1 MIYGEGNTV
10 PVPNLDLLTFLF
22 DGDTAVHAE
31 AEDPSNSTL
40 TKSQARL
47 LSTQVAHFL
56 RAHYDI
62 GKAGPGKDVVLTV
75 SSGQS
80 RLPCVFFGVVAAG
93 GIYAAAS
100 PSSTPTTLASLA
112 REAGPAKLIVCSN
125 DTRDTAVSAAE
136 QVGIP
141 LSHVLV
147 LTSYPELS
155 LQSAD
160 GTVRCDFT
168 SQGNVLQWTT
178 VTDPEVLA
186 RTPVCLIYSSGTTTG
201 APKGVLLSHANVVAE
216 AFLPSSIN
224 RRAWASKTPLNTDDA
239 PPLEENYRTL
249 AHLPPAHISG
259 VQGYFVNPLLDGGI
273 VYWMP
278 TPASPGF
285 DMAAFM
291 RYNEALRITSFF
303 TAPPIYEALA
313 NCILHR
319 PGLVGERTF
328 KSLRVAYSGGTR
340 LRLGRAATG
349 ALRDRTGD
357 PEGGR
362 PLLISQTFGA
372 TETTGAATHMPPDR
386 AGWDILGSV
395 GELLPNMR
403 MRLVDDEGRD
413 VPVGMP
419 GEALLKGPVVMMGYH
434 NNPEA
439 NAAVFTEDGWLRT
452 GDVLEVDDGLVYYV
466 DRKQNVI
473 TYKGRKVYPSE
484 HESILLSHPAVVDA
498 AVIGVPEQIKGCS
511 NSTAQGPLDRQ
522 IGHAHGSGAK
532 AQVLGSIAFYTAL
545 FQQKCDLDWAAVTR
559 EADKYAARLG
569 VTCPRYLDEIRG
581 IADGAGVGF
590 LDVLA
595 LNVRT
600 EIIFGIFSEA
610 EAVRARGPAKVV
622 NGVNGSNGVNGQ
634 HAESEFPSDGCT
646 SLAFT
651 TPSTPTS
658 SFLAQNWDW
667 QPAQA
672 PNLIVIHISQ
682 PNNTADSDGIPD
694 IAMVTEAGIIG
705 KIGLNASGV
714 GCCLNAIRARGLDS
728 SRLPVHFALRTILES
743 RSRAEAL
750 ATLKKLGG
758 VAGSAHIL
766 VADPKGGVGLEFA
779 GGKER
784 IGEIGPDEKGRVV
797 HTNHLVLEH
806 PEVEEPGWLPDSRER
821 LARIGALT
829 DEEVLAGKWDVKRV
843 VELFKDE
850 DGFPFSINRLKVK
863 EGDSQ
868 TLFTIVMDLG
878 RREALVKVGRP
889 TEDGEEIH
897 LGF

>member
-1 MIYGEGNTV
+1 MIYGEENTV
-10 PVPNLDLLTFLF
+10 P
-22 DGDTAVHAE
+22 
-31 AEDPSNSTL
+31 
-40 TKSQARL
+40 ARL
-47 LSTQVAHFL
+47 LTTQVAHFL
-56 RAHYDI
+56 RTHYEI
-62 GKAGPGKDVVLTV
+62 SQAGPGRDVVLTV

-80 RLPCVFFGVVAAG
+80 RLPCLFFGVVAAG
-93 GIYAAAS
+93 GIYAGAS
-100 PSSTPTTLASLA
+100 PSSTPVALASLA
-112 REAGPAKLIVCSN
+112 REAGPARLLVCSW
-125 DTRDTAVSAAE
+125 DMRDAAVSAAE

-141 LSHVLV
+141 LYRVLV

-160 GTVRCDFT
+160 GSVRCDFT
-168 SQGNVLQWTT
+168 SRGDVLQWTA

-186 RTPVCLIYSSGTTTG
+186 CTPVCLIYSSGTTTG
-201 APKGVLLSHANVVAE
+201 APKGVLLSHANMVAE

-224 RRAWASKTPLNTDDA
+224 RRAWASKPPLNNDDA
-239 PPLEENYRTL
+239 PPLGPGYRTL

-278 TPASPGF
+278 TPAAGNGF
-285 DMAAFM
+285 DMAAFL
-291 RYNEALRITSFF
+291 RYNEALGITSFF

-313 NCILHR
+313 KCVLHR

-340 LRLGRAATG
+340 LRLGGAAAAA
-349 ALRDRTGD
+349 ALRGRMGD

-372 TETTGAATHMPPDR
+372 TETTGAATHTPPDR
-386 AGWDILGSV
+386 AGWDTLGSV
-395 GELLPNMR
+395 GELLPNVR
-403 MRLVDDEGRD
+403 MRLVDGGGRD

-419 GEALLKGPVVMMGYH
+419 GEALLKGPVMMGYH
-434 NNPEA
+434 KNPEA
-439 NAAVFTEDGWLRT
+439 NAAVFTEDGWFRT
-452 GDVLEVDDGLVYYV
+452 GDVLRVVDGLVYHV
-466 DRKQNVI
+466 DRKQDVI
-473 TYKGRKVYPSE
+473 TYKGRNVYPSE
-484 HESILLSHPAVVDA
+484 HESILLSHPEVVDA
-498 AVIGVPEQIKGCS
+498 AVIGVPEL
-511 NSTAQGPLDRQ
+511 NQGHGDCPDEVPRGFVVLAPNAGR
-522 IGHAHGSGAK
+522 AHGSGAK
-532 AQVLGSIAFYTAL
+532 AQVHGSVAFYTAL

-559 EADKYAARLG
+559 EADKYVARLG
-569 VTCPRYLDEIRG
+569 VTSPRYLDEIRG

-600 EIIFGIFSEA
+600 EIIFGIFTEA
-610 EAVRARGPAKVV
+610 EAARARGPAKVV
-622 NGVNGSNGVNGQ
+622 NGVDGSNGVDGQ
-634 HAESEFPSDGCT
+634 HAGGADFPSDGCT
-646 SLAFT
+646 SLAFAS
-651 TPSTPTS
+651 PSVSGPGGPPPPS

-682 PNNTADSDGIPD
+682 PNTTETDGIPD

-705 KIGLNASGV
+705 KIGLNAAGV
-714 GCCLNAIRARGLDS
+714 GVCLNAIRARGLDS
-728 SRLPVHFALRTILES
+728 ARLPVHFALRAVLES
-743 RSRAEAL
+743 ASRADAL
-750 ATLKKLGG
+750 ATLTKLGG

-766 VADPKGGVGLEFA
+766 VADPAGSVGLEFA
-779 GGKER
+779 GGGER

-806 PEVEEPGWLPDSRER
+806 PGVEEPGWLPDSGER
-821 LARIGALT
+821 LARIRKLT
-829 DEEVLAGKWDVKRV
+829 DGEVLAGKWDVKRV

-850 DGFPFSINRLKVK
+850 EGFPFSINRLRVK
-863 EGDSQ
+863 EGESQ

-878 RREALVKVGRP
+878 RKEALVKVGRP
-889 TEDGEEIH
+889 TGDGEEIH